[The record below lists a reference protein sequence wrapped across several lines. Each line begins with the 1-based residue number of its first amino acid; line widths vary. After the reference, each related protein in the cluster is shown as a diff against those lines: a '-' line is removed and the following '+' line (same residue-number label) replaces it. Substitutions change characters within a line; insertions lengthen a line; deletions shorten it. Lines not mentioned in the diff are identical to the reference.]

1 MDAGQLRPL
10 RVGEILDVAIRI
22 YRQKFATLVKAV
34 ALVVV
39 PVQVLNVLVRLS
51 LPSSSTTTDSTTGTV
66 HVNGSAFATTVA
78 GTLVLLVATVVSST
92 LAQAACFKTVGDT
105 YLGTTSDWRA
115 SLRFGFSKFWRLLG
129 LVLLHGVLL
138 LLAFV
143 ACVVPGIW
151 LYAAWSVAVPVL
163 LIEGTGGFKALSRS
177 YDLVKGRWWPVAG
190 TLLVANLLSAL
201 VSGVFSLVLVPVAV
215 SGGNQTATAVLTGVT
230 GAVGALI
237 TTPFIAAVVTVV
249 YFDLRVRKEGFDLQL
264 MAWRMGVPVPQP
276 GFSGVMPWSP
286 QPGWGP
292 QGQWGQPAQWGPYQ
306 PPPPGQWAQYQSPP
320 PGQWA
325 PYQPP
330 PAQWEQQQPP
340 PPPPSSPPP
349 PQPPARPAPP
359 QGSPPPPPG
368 WERTGPGA
376 GPQPPT
382 EPPGE
387 DEA

>member
-1 MDAGQLRPL
+1 MDAAQLRPL

-34 ALVVV
+34 ALVVI

-51 LPSSSTTTDSTTGTV
+51 LPSSTTTTDSTTGTV
-66 HVNGSAFATTVA
+66 RFNGSAFATTLA
-78 GTLVLLVATVVSST
+78 GMLVLVVATVVSST

-105 YLGTTSDWRA
+105 YLGTESDWRT
-115 SLRFGFSKFWRLLG
+115 SLRFGFSNFWRLLG

-138 LLAFV
+138 LLAFL
-143 ACVVPGIW
+143 ACIVPGIW

-177 YDLVKGRWWPVAG
+177 FELVKGRWWPVAG

-215 SGGNQTATAVLTGVT
+215 SGGNETATAVLTGIT
-230 GAVGALI
+230 GAIGALI

-264 MAWRMGVPVPQP
+264 MAWRMGVPAPQP

-286 QPGWGP
+286 QAAWTPP
-292 QGQWGQPAQWGPYQ
+292 QWGQPSQWGQYQ
-306 PPPPGQWAQYQSPP
+306 PPPPNQWGQW
-320 PGQWA
+320 GG
-325 PYQPP
+325 
-330 PAQWEQQQPP
+330 QQQPAPP
-340 PPPPSSPPP
+340 PPPPAPSPPP
-349 PQPPARPAPP
+349 GETQARQVPP
-359 QGSPPPPPG
+359 QATPPPPPG
-368 WERTGPGA
+368 WERAEPSQTGP
-376 GPQPPT
+376 PPPA